1 MDRFFFPSWVNTL
14 LKLVAPV
21 ATLGLIYV
29 VLVTWYGPVPKT
41 MDVGFQ
47 PTQPVPFSHKIHA
60 GDLKMDCRYCHTSVE
75 TAAFAAV
82 PPTATCLNCHG
93 GKVTDRDGKVVE
105 GQTHTAVH
113 LASEKLAP
121 VRESGD
127 TNMPVEWIKV
137 HDLPDYVY
145 FNHSAHVTRGVSCV
159 ECHGRID
166 RMEQVFQAKE
176 LSMSWCLSCH
186 RDPEPHLRPTEF
198 VTKLDSTKE
207 EWAAA
212 LIAQSDNPKKDL
224 GFDNPATATAQQIG
238 EVIKREHKI
247 SPSTHCSTCHR

>member
-1 MDRFFFPSWVNTL
+1 MDRFFFPAWVNTL

-29 VLVTWYGPVPKT
+29 CVVIWYGPVPKT
-41 MDVGFQ
+41 MDVGYQ
-47 PTQPVPFSHKIHA
+47 PDQPVPFSHKIHA
-60 GDLKMDCRYCHTSVE
+60 GDLKMDCRYCHTTVE
-75 TAAFAAV
+75 KAAFAAI

-93 GKVTDRDGKVVE
+93 GKNKD
-105 GQTHTAVH
+105 GQTLTAVH
-113 LASEKLAP
+113 LASPRLAP
-121 VRESGD
+121 VRESGE
-127 TNMPVEWIKV
+127 TQMPVEWIKV

-166 RMEQVFQAKE
+166 RMEKVYQAKE

-186 RDPEPHLRPTEF
+186 RNPEPHLRPAEY

-212 LIAQSDNPKKDL
+212 MIAQAHDPMEEL
-224 GFDNPATATAQQIG
+224 GFDDPERATAEQIG
-238 EVIKREHKI
+238 KVIKKERKI
-247 SPSTHCSTCHR
+247 KPSTHCSTCHR